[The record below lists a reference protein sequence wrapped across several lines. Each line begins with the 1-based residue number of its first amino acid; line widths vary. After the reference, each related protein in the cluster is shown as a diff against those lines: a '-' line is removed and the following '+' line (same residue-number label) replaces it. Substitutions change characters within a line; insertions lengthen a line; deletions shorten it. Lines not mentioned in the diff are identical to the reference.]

1 MGTLP
6 RVRKLMLALGAGH
19 KIMVLAQMFQLAGR
33 NLVLSLRAL
42 AKQGLED
49 GLQVIFAAPDH
60 AAL

>member
-1 MGTLP
+1 
-6 RVRKLMLALGAGH
+6 MLALGAGH
-19 KIMVLAQMFQLAGR
+19 KIMVLAQMYQLAGR
-33 NLVLSLRAL
+33 NLVLALRAL

>member
-6 RVRKLMLALGAGH
+6 RVRKLMLALGAGY

-33 NLVLSLRAL
+33 NLVLALRAL